1 MTAEQVLEFVVTHP
15 GCNSA
20 DVGSAFASGAKGA
33 GAHLSRLAAKKL
45 IIQRG
50 TRNSYIYGP
59 LGWTPRAKLKAPSSD
74 TAEARIGEIDE
85 MIRNLQRERRAL
97 VAYIEA
103 LKA

>member
-1 MTAEQVLEFVVTHP
+1 MTADQVLAFVVTHP

-20 DVGSAFASGAKGA
+20 DVGSAFASDSKGA

-50 TRNSYIYGP
+50 TMGAYIYGP

-74 TAEARIGEIDE
+74 TADARIGEIDE
-85 MIRNLQRERRAL
+85 MIRNLQREKRAL
-97 VAYIEA
+97 QAFLEA
-103 LKA
+103 LKH